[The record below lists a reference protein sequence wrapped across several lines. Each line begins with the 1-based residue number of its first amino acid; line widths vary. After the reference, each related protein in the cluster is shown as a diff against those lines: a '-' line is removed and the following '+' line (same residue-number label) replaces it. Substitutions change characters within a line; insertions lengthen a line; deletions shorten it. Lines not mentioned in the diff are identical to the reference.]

1 MCVQAAAGLG
11 IPFCSDDA
19 AVPLSAEEI
28 EFQCAVAQ
36 VLCDDSHTVRAAAN
50 NRADG
55 QENGQ
60 QRAEG
65 QQLAVLQELMNN
77 LAQLERQS
85 MNP

>member
-1 MCVQAAAGLG
+1 MQAAAGLG

-36 VLCDDSHTVRAAAN
+36 VLCDDSHTVRGAAAN
-50 NRADG
+50 NRADE
-55 QENGQ
+55 QEDGQ
-60 QRAEG
+60 QLAEG

>member
-1 MCVQAAAGLG
+1 MQAAAGLG
-11 IPFCSDDA
+11 IPFCSDA

-36 VLCDDSHTVRAAAN
+36 VLCDDKVREAAAN

-55 QENGQ
+55 PP
-60 QRAEG
+60 
-65 QQLAVLQELMNN
+65 LVLQELMNS